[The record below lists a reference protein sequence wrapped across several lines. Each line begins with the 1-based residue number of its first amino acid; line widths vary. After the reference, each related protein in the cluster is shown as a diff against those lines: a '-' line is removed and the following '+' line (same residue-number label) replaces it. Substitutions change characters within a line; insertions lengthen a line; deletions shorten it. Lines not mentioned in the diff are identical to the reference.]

1 MPSRSKSRKGS
12 KCPPGKILRKG
23 YSRKGY
29 SRKSGS
35 YVSRVTVGSTC
46 VPDKGAPGKTPK
58 SKRILARPQSKH
70 MLRSLGYSVHASD
83 ATRHSALH
91 KASKAENPLSVLRHL
106 NLIRN
111 LQGDSF
117 SKSVMARDIQYM
129 SAMYKKKSSSKKRSR
144 SRSASRKGM
153 RRSTGSRRGS
163 RKGSKKGSRKSR
175 K

>member
-1 MPSRSKSRKGS
+1 MPSRSRSKSKSKSRKGS

-23 YSRKGY
+23 YRRKGY

-35 YVSRVTVGSTC
+35 YVSRATVGSAC

-70 MLRSLGYSVHASD
+70 MLRAFGYSVHASD
-83 ATRHSALH
+83 ATRHSALQ
-91 KASKAENPLSVLRHL
+91 KASQLENPLSVLRHL

-111 LQGDSF
+111 LQGDAF

-129 SAMYKKKSSSKKRSR
+129 SSMYKRKGLRRSSK
-144 SRSASRKGM
+144 
-153 RRSTGSRRGS
+153 S
-163 RKGSKKGSRKSR
+163 RKGSKKSRKGSKKSRKSR